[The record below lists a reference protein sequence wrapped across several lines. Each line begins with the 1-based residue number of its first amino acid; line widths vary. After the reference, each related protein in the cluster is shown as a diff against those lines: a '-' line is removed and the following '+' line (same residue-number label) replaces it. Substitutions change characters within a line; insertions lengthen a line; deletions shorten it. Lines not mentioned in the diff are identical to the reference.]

1 MRYDTAKIVN
11 SCFSGKM
18 GVKDYLKA
26 VTGLFTGN
34 IKDLALLTIAM
45 QIPIFI
51 LSFIKMPAIVLSLIA
66 LVLQVVYVVSI
77 IKLIDYRA
85 KGDKINWIDAIKKVQ
100 ESWLMAAGAI
110 IFQSLV
116 LSIAGMVP
124 LLQIVVIVVL
134 AVSIPLGTIGGESMI
149 SGAIKSFSLVK
160 KSPLDVLLKLL
171 VLSLIVSTL
180 ILPFRFLMG
189 AFPPFFIVFQTVA
202 SIIGT
207 AQIISSLVLFYNLTT
222 IK

>member
-18 GVKDYLKA
+18 GVKDYLSA
-26 VTGLFTGN
+26 VTGLFAGN

-51 LSFIKMPAIVLSLIA
+51 LSFIKMSGIVLSLIA
-66 LVLQVVYVVSI
+66 LVLQVIYVVSV

-85 KGDKINWIDAIKKVQ
+85 KGDKINWIEAIKKVK

-134 AVSIPLGTIGGESMI
+134 AVSIPIGTIGGESMI

-171 VLSLIVSTL
+171 ILSLIVSTL